1 MKKVYTLSA
10 VLAAFALQAQFTVT
24 VQASAD
30 FKDQDAIL
38 YTLNGSKDIIVTKEQ
53 SKNNTWTFKYP
64 NNYMG
69 MMKVYFPGTNNTIS
83 FISENKNV
91 NLKLETQNNKVKE
104 IVYLDEANDLM
115 SKQQEGS
122 QKKELILPAL
132 AQIKEYYKDNTEFG
146 KALKLEIDRL
156 SGKAS
161 SIDAAKHPF
170 ISYYNTNYS
179 KFLSAPVD
187 SAKKVDQEEIINF
200 LDKSNDML
208 ESSSLL
214 RPVLVAYLNSGGNTN
229 VGASVDKLLDRLKV
243 ETPRGQTVLSELID
257 IFDVYDMDEF
267 KNKYLS
273 QAKNLKCTIN
283 DRLASTLKSN
293 ANVEMGAVFPNY
305 KFQSATNT
313 TAKSLHDIKADKK
326 VIVFWSSTC
335 SHCESELPKLL
346 EKYNDLKTKNIQV
359 VAFSLDVDKN
369 SYTSKIAAFPWVND
383 SELRGWN
390 SNYVDTYNIHATPT
404 YFILDAN
411 NKIIS
416 KPDHV
421 GDVLEYFKLK

>member
-1 MKKVYTLSA
+1 MKKIYILSA
-10 VLAAFALQAQFTVT
+10 VLAAFSLQAQFTVT
-24 VQASAD
+24 VQTPAE

-64 NNYMG
+64 SHYMG
-69 MMKVYFPGTNNTIS
+69 MMKVYFPSSNNAVS

-91 NLKLETQNNKVKE
+91 SIKLDVQNNKVKD
-104 IVYLDEANDLM
+104 VLYLDEANDLM

-132 AQIKEYYKDNTEFG
+132 SQIKEYYKDNTDFG
-146 KALKLEIDRL
+146 KALKTEINRL
-156 SGKAS
+156 SGANNT
-161 SIDAAKHPF
+161 IDAAQHPF

-179 KFLSAPVD
+179 KFLSNSVD
-187 SAKKVDQEEIINF
+187 PAKKVTQDDIINF

-208 ESSSLL
+208 ESSSML
-214 RPVLVAYLNSGGNTN
+214 RPVLVSYLNTGGNTD

-257 IFDVYDMDEF
+257 IFDAYDMEEF
-267 KNKYLS
+267 KTKYLTL
-273 QAKNLKCTIN
+273 AKNLKCTIN

-293 ANVEMGAVFPNY
+293 ANIEMGAAFPNV
-305 KFQSATNT
+305 KFQSAVNT
-313 TAKSLHDIKADKK
+313 SAKSLYDVKADKK

-335 SHCESELPKLL
+335 SHCETELPQLL
-346 EKYNDLKTKNIQV
+346 AKYNDLKAKNIQIIGL
-359 VAFSLDVDKN
+359 SLDTDKN
-369 SYTSKIAAFPWVND
+369 SYTQKIAAFPWIND

-390 SNYVDTYNIHATPT
+390 SSYVETYNVHATPT

-411 NKIIS
+411 NKIIN

-421 GDVLEYFKLK
+421 GNVLEYFKLK

>member
-1 MKKVYTLSA
+1 MKKIYTLSA
-10 VLAAFALQAQFTVT
+10 VLAAFVLQAQFTVT
-24 VQASAD
+24 IQTPAD

-64 NNYMG
+64 NSYMG
-69 MMKVYFPGTNNTIS
+69 MMKVYFPGSNNTVS

-91 NLKLETQNNKVKE
+91 NFKLDIQNNKVKD
-104 IVYLDEANDLM
+104 VTYLDEANNLM

-132 AQIKEYYKDNTEFG
+132 AQIKEYYKDNTDFG
-146 KALKLEIDRL
+146 KALKIEIDRL
-156 SGKAS
+156 SGASS
-161 SIDAAKHPF
+161 SIDAAQHPF
-170 ISYYNTNYS
+170 ITYYNTNYS
-179 KFLSAPVD
+179 KFLSTSQDP
-187 SAKKVDQEEIINF
+187 AKKVDQEEIINF

-208 ESSSLL
+208 ETSSLL
-214 RPVLVAYLNSGGNTN
+214 RPVLVSFLNSGGNTN
-229 VGASVDKLLDRLKV
+229 VVASVDKLLDRLKV

-257 IFDVYDMDEF
+257 IFDVYEMDEY
-267 KNKYLS
+267 KSKYLS
-273 QAKNLKCTIN
+273 LAKNLKCTIN

-293 ANVEMGAVFPNY
+293 ANIEMGAAFPNY
-305 KFQSATNT
+305 KFQSPVNT
-313 TAKSLHDIKADKK
+313 TAKSLYDIKADKK

-346 EKYNDLKTKNIQV
+346 EKYNDLKSKNIQV
-359 VAFSLDVDKN
+359 VGLSLDVDKN
-369 SYTSKIAAFPWVND
+369 SYTKKIAAFPWVND

-390 SNYVDTYNIHATPT
+390 SSYTDMYNIHATPT

>member
-1 MKKVYTLSA
+1 MKKIYTLSA
-10 VLAAFALQAQFTVT
+10 VLAAVVLQAQFTVAI
-24 VQASAD
+24 QAPAD

-38 YTLNGSKDIIVTKEQ
+38 YTLSGSKDIVVTKEQ

-64 NNYMG
+64 KAYMG
-69 MMKVYFPGTNNTIS
+69 MMKVYFPSSNNTVS

-91 NLKLETQNNKVKE
+91 SIKLDVQNNKVKD
-104 IVYLDEANDLM
+104 VAYLDEANELM

-132 AQIKEYYKDNTEFG
+132 SQIKEYYKDNTDFG
-146 KALKLEIDRL
+146 QALKTEIARL
-156 SGKAS
+156 SGTS
-161 SIDAAKHPF
+161 TSMDAAKHPF
-170 ISYYNTNYS
+170 ISFYNTNYS
-179 KFLSAPVD
+179 KFLSNTSDAT
-187 SAKKVDQEEIINF
+187 KKVNQDEIIDF
-200 LDKSNDML
+200 LDKSNDLL

-229 VGASVDKLLDRLKV
+229 VAGSVDKILDRLKV

-257 IFDVYDMDEF
+257 IFDVYQMDEL
-267 KNKYLS
+267 KNKYLTL
-273 QAKNLKCTIN
+273 AKNLKCTIN

-293 ANVEMGAVFPNY
+293 ANVEMGATFPNT

-313 TAKSLHDIKADKK
+313 TVKSLHDVKADKK
-326 VIVFWSSTC
+326 VVVFWSSTC

-346 EKYNDLKTKNIQV
+346 EKYNDLKAKNIQIV
-359 VAFSLDVDKN
+359 GLSLDVDKA
-369 SYTSKIAAFPWVND
+369 SYTSRIAAFPWIND

-390 SNYVDTYNIHATPT
+390 SSYVDAYNVHATPT

-416 KPDHV
+416 KPEHV
-421 GDVLEYFKLK
+421 GDVLEYFKAK

>member
-1 MKKVYTLSA
+1 MKKIFTISA
-10 VLAAFALQAQFTVT
+10 LAAAFSLQAQFTVSI
-24 VQASAD
+24 QAPAD

-53 SKNNTWTFKYP
+53 SKNNVWTFKYP
-64 NNYMG
+64 KNYMG
-69 MMKVYFPGTNNTIS
+69 MMKVYFPNSNNTFN

-91 NLKLETQNNKVKE
+91 SVKLETQANKIKD

-115 SKQQEGS
+115 SKLQEGS

-146 KALKLEIDRL
+146 KALKTEINRL
-156 SGKAS
+156 SGNS
-161 SIDAAKHPF
+161 SGIDQTQHPF
-170 ISYYNTNYS
+170 IYYYNTNYS
-179 KFLSAPVD
+179 KFLSNDA
-187 SAKKVDQEEIINF
+187 SKKVAQDEIINF

-208 ESSSLL
+208 ETSSLL
-214 RPVLVAYLNSGGNTN
+214 RPVLVSYLNSGGNTN
-229 VGASVDKLLDRLKV
+229 VTASVDKLLNRLKV

-257 IFDVYDMDEF
+257 IFDVYDMQDF
-267 KNKYLS
+267 KDKYLNL
-273 QAKNLKCTIN
+273 AKNLKCTIT

-305 KFQSATNT
+305 KFNSPVNT
-313 TAKSLHDIKADKK
+313 TAKSLQDVKADKK
-326 VIVFWSSTC
+326 VVIFWSSTC
-335 SHCESELPKLL
+335 SHCESELPQLL
-346 EKYNDLKTKNIQV
+346 AKYNDLKTKNVQV
-359 VAFSLDVDKN
+359 VGLSLDVDKD
-369 SYTSKIAAFPWVND
+369 SYSKKIAAFPWIND
-383 SELRGWN
+383 SELKGWN
-390 SNYVDTYNIHATPT
+390 SSYVDTYNVHATPT

-416 KPDHV
+416 KPEHV

>member
-1 MKKVYTLSA
+1 MKKIYTLSA
-10 VLAAFALQAQFTVT
+10 LLAAFALQAQFTVT
-24 VQASAD
+24 VQTSPD

-64 NNYMG
+64 GNYMG
-69 MMKVYFPGTNNTIS
+69 MMKVYFPASNNTVS

-91 NLKLETQNNKVKE
+91 NFKLNTQNNKVKD
-104 IVYLDEANDLM
+104 VNYLDESNELM

-132 AQIKEYYKDNTEFG
+132 TQIKEYYKDNTDFG
-146 KALKLEIDRL
+146 KALKAEIDRL
-156 SGKAS
+156 SGTSA
-161 SIDAAKHPF
+161 SIDAAQHPF
-170 ISYYNTNYS
+170 IAYYNTNYS
-179 KFLSAPVD
+179 KFLGNQSDP
-187 SAKKVDQEEIINF
+187 SKKINQEEVINF
-200 LDKSNDML
+200 LDKSGDML

-214 RPVLVAYLNSGGNTN
+214 RPILVAYLNSGGNTN
-229 VGASVDKLLDRLKV
+229 VTASVDKLLDRLKV

-257 IFDVYDMDEF
+257 IFDVYQMDEF
-267 KNKYLS
+267 KNKYLGL
-273 QAKNLKCTIN
+273 AKNLKCTIN

-293 ANVEMGAVFPNY
+293 ANVEMGAVFPNN

-346 EKYNDLKTKNIQV
+346 EKYNELKAKNIQIV
-359 VAFSLDVDKN
+359 GLSLDVDKN
-369 SYTSKIAAFPWVND
+369 SYTQKIAAFPWVND

-390 SNYVDTYNIHATPT
+390 SSYVDTYNVHATPT

-411 NKIIS
+411 NKIIN

-421 GDVLEYFKLK
+421 GDVLEYFKVK

>member
-1 MKKVYTLSA
+1 MKKIFTISA
-10 VLAAFALQAQFTVT
+10 LAAAFSLQAQFTISI
-24 VQASAD
+24 QAPAD

-53 SKNNTWTFKYP
+53 SKNNVWTFKYP
-64 NNYMG
+64 KNYMG
-69 MMKVYFPGTNNTIS
+69 MMKVYFPNSNNTFN

-91 NLKLETQNNKVKE
+91 SVKLETQANKIKD

-115 SKQQEGS
+115 SKLQEGS

-146 KALKLEIDRL
+146 RALKTEINRL
-156 SGKAS
+156 SGNS
-161 SIDAAKHPF
+161 SGIDQTQHPF
-170 ISYYNTNYS
+170 IYYYNTNYS
-179 KFLSAPVD
+179 KFLSNDA
-187 SAKKVDQEEIINF
+187 SKKVAQDEIINF

-208 ESSSLL
+208 ETSSLL
-214 RPVLVAYLNSGGNTN
+214 RPVLVSYLNSGGNTN
-229 VGASVDKLLDRLKV
+229 VTASVDKLLDRLKV

-257 IFDVYDMDEF
+257 IFDVYDMQDF
-267 KNKYLS
+267 KDKYLNL
-273 QAKNLKCTIN
+273 AKNLKCTIT

-305 KFQSATNT
+305 KFNSPVNT
-313 TAKSLHDIKADKK
+313 TAKSLQDVKADKK
-326 VIVFWSSTC
+326 VVIFWSSTC
-335 SHCESELPKLL
+335 SHCESELPQLL
-346 EKYNDLKTKNIQV
+346 AKYNDLKTKNVQV
-359 VAFSLDVDKN
+359 VGLSLDVDKD
-369 SYTSKIAAFPWVND
+369 SYSKKIAAFPWIND
-383 SELRGWN
+383 SELKGWN
-390 SNYVDTYNIHATPT
+390 SSYVDTYNVHATPT

-416 KPDHV
+416 KPEHV

>member
-1 MKKVYTLSA
+1 MKKIYTLSA
-10 VLAAFALQAQFTVT
+10 VLAAFALQAQFSVT
-24 VQASAD
+24 IQAPAD

-38 YTLNGSKDIIVTKEQ
+38 YTLNGSKDVVVTKEQ

-69 MMKVYFPGTNNTIS
+69 MMKVYFPGSNNTVN

-91 NLKLETQNNKVKE
+91 SLKLDVQNNKVKD
-104 IVYLDEANDLM
+104 IIYLDEANELM

-132 AQIKEYYKDNTEFG
+132 SQIKEYYKDNTDFG
-146 KALKLEIDRL
+146 KALKTEIERL
-156 SGKAS
+156 SGNSGA
-161 SIDAAKHPF
+161 IDAAKHPF

-179 KFLSAPVD
+179 KFLSNPSD
-187 SAKKVDQEEIINF
+187 PAKKPSQDEIINF

-208 ESSSLL
+208 ETSSLL

-229 VGASVDKLLDRLKV
+229 VTGSVDKLLDRLKV

-257 IFDVYDMDEF
+257 IFDVYQMDEF
-267 KNKYLS
+267 KSKYLGL
-273 QAKNLKCTIN
+273 AKNLKCTIT
-283 DRLASTLKSN
+283 DRLASTIKSN
-293 ANVEMGAVFPNY
+293 ANVEMGAAFPNY
-305 KFQSATNT
+305 KFQSPVNT
-313 TAKSLHDIKADKK
+313 TAKSLYDVKADKK
-326 VIVFWSSTC
+326 VVVFWSSTC
-335 SHCESELPKLL
+335 SHCETELPKLL
-346 EKYNDLKTKNIQV
+346 EKYNELKGKNIQV
-359 VAFSLDVDKN
+359 VALSLDVDKN
-369 SYTSKIAAFPWVND
+369 SYTKKIAAFPWVND

-390 SNYVDTYNIHATPT
+390 SSYTETYNVHATPT

-411 NKIIS
+411 NKIIN
-416 KPDHV
+416 KPEHV

>member
-1 MKKVYTLSA
+1 MKKIYTLAA
-10 VLAAFALQAQFTVT
+10 VLAAFALQAQFSVT
-24 VQASAD
+24 IQAPAD
-30 FKDQDAIL
+30 FKDQEAIL
-38 YTLNGSKDIIVTKEQ
+38 YTLSGSKDIVVTKEQ

-69 MMKVYFPGTNNTIS
+69 MMKVYFPTSNNTVN

-91 NLKLETQNNKVKE
+91 SLKLDIQNNKVKD
-104 IVYLDEANDLM
+104 VTYLDEANELM

-132 AQIKEYYKDNTEFG
+132 SQIKEYYKENTDFG
-146 KALKLEIDRL
+146 KALKTEIDRL
-156 SGKAS
+156 SGNSA

-170 ISYYNTNYS
+170 IAYYNSNYS
-179 KFLSAPVD
+179 KFLSNSSDP
-187 SAKKVDQEEIINF
+187 AKKVNQDEIINF

-229 VGASVDKLLDRLKV
+229 VTGSVDKLLDRLKV

-257 IFDVYDMDEF
+257 IFDVYQMDEF
-267 KNKYLS
+267 KTKYLGL
-273 QAKNLKCTIN
+273 AKNLKCTIT

-293 ANVEMGAVFPNY
+293 ANVEMGSAFPNY
-305 KFQSATNT
+305 KFQSPVNTN
-313 TAKSLHDIKADKK
+313 AKSIYDVKADKK

-335 SHCESELPKLL
+335 SHCETELPKLL
-346 EKYNDLKTKNIQV
+346 EKYNDLKTRNIQV
-359 VAFSLDVDKN
+359 IALSLDVDKN
-369 SYTSKIAAFPWVND
+369 SYTKKIAAFPWVND

-390 SNYVDTYNIHATPT
+390 SSYTETYNVHATPT

-411 NKIIS
+411 NKIIN
-416 KPDHV
+416 KPEHV
-421 GDVLEYFKLK
+421 GDVLEYFKVK

>member
-1 MKKVYTLSA
+1 MKKFNTLSA

-24 VQASAD
+24 IQTPAD

-53 SKNNTWTFKYP
+53 SKNGTWTFKYP
-64 NNYMG
+64 GNYMG
-69 MMKVYFPGTNNTIS
+69 MMKVYFPGSNNTVS

-91 NLKLETQNNKVKE
+91 NFKLDVQNNKVKDV
-104 IVYLDEANDLM
+104 IYLDEANSLM

-132 AQIKEYYKDNTEFG
+132 TQIKEYYKDNTDFG
-146 KALKLEIDRL
+146 KALKTEIDRL
-156 SGKAS
+156 SGTS
-161 SIDAAKHPF
+161 STIDAAQHPF
-170 ISYYNTNYS
+170 IAYYNTNYS
-179 KFLSAPVD
+179 KFISNSPD
-187 SAKKVDQEEIINF
+187 SVKKVDQEEIINF
-200 LDKSNDML
+200 LDKSGDML

-214 RPVLVAYLNSGGNTN
+214 RPVLVAYLNAGGNTN
-229 VGASVDKLLDRLKV
+229 VTASVDKLLDRLKV

-257 IFDVYDMDEF
+257 IFDAYQMDEY
-267 KNKYLS
+267 KSKYLS
-273 QAKNLKCTIN
+273 LAKNLKCTIT

-293 ANVEMGAVFPNY
+293 ANTEIGAVFPNY
-305 KFQSATNT
+305 KFQSAVNT

-335 SHCESELPKLL
+335 SHCETELPKLL
-346 EKYNDLKTKNIQV
+346 EKYNDLKSKNIQV
-359 VAFSLDVDKN
+359 VGLSLDVDKN
-369 SYTSKIAAFPWVND
+369 SYTKKIAAFPWVND

-390 SNYVDTYNIHATPT
+390 SSYTDTYNIHATPT

-421 GDVLEYFKLK
+421 GDVLEYFKVK

>member
-1 MKKVYTLSA
+1 MKKIYTLSA
-10 VLAAFALQAQFTVT
+10 LLAAFALQAQFTVT
-24 VQASAD
+24 VQTPAD

-69 MMKVYFPGTNNTIS
+69 MMKIYFPTTNNTVS
-83 FISENKNV
+83 FISENKNI
-91 NLKLETQNNKVKE
+91 NIKLDIQNNKVKD
-104 IVYLDEANDLM
+104 VTYLDEANELM

-132 AQIKEYYKDNTEFG
+132 TQIKEYYKDNTDFG
-146 KALKLEIDRL
+146 KALKTEIERL
-156 SGKAS
+156 SGASS
-161 SIDAAKHPF
+161 SIDATKHPF
-170 ISYYNTNYS
+170 ITYYNTNYS
-179 KFLSAPVD
+179 KFLGSQAEG
-187 SAKKVDQEEIINF
+187 SKKVDQDEIINF

-229 VGASVDKLLDRLKV
+229 VGGSVDKLLDRLKV

-257 IFDVYDMDEF
+257 IFDVYQMDEF
-267 KNKYLS
+267 KSKYLGL
-273 QAKNLKCTIN
+273 AKNLKCTIN

-313 TAKSLHDIKADKK
+313 KVKSIHDVKADKK

-335 SHCESELPKLL
+335 SHCETELPKLL
-346 EKYNDLKTKNIQV
+346 EKYNDLKAKNIQV
-359 VAFSLDVDKN
+359 IALSLDVDKN
-369 SYTSKIAAFPWVND
+369 SYSKKIAAFPWIND

-390 SNYVDTYNIHATPT
+390 SSYVDTYNVHATPT

-411 NKIIS
+411 NKIIN
-416 KPDHV
+416 KPEHV
-421 GDVLEYFKLK
+421 GNVLEYFMLK

>member
-1 MKKVYTLSA
+1 MKKIYTLSA

-24 VQASAD
+24 VQTPAD

-69 MMKVYFPGTNNTIS
+69 MMKIYFPGTNNTVS

-91 NLKLETQNNKVKE
+91 NIKLDIQNNKVKD
-104 IVYLDEANDLM
+104 VTYLDEANELM

-132 AQIKEYYKDNTEFG
+132 SQIKEYYKDNTDFG
-146 KALKLEIDRL
+146 KALKTEIDRL
-156 SGKAS
+156 SGTS
-161 SIDAAKHPF
+161 TSIDAAKHPF

-179 KFLSAPVD
+179 KFLGNPADPT
-187 SAKKVDQEEIINF
+187 KKPDQEEIINF

-214 RPVLVAYLNSGGNTN
+214 RPVLVAYLNSGGNAN
-229 VGASVDKLLDRLKV
+229 VTASVDKLLDRLKV

-257 IFDVYDMDEF
+257 IFDVYQMDDF
-267 KNKYLS
+267 KTKYLGL
-273 QAKNLKCTIN
+273 AKNLKCTIN

-293 ANVEMGAVFPNY
+293 ANIEMGAVFPNN

-313 TAKSLHDIKADKK
+313 TAKSIHDVKADKK

-335 SHCESELPKLL
+335 SHCETELPKLL
-346 EKYNDLKTKNIQV
+346 EKYNDLKAKNIQV
-359 VAFSLDVDKN
+359 IALSLDVDKD
-369 SYTSKIAAFPWVND
+369 SYSKKIAAFPWIND

-390 SNYVDTYNIHATPT
+390 SSYVDTYNVHATPT

-411 NKIIS
+411 NKIIN

-421 GDVLEYFKLK
+421 GNVLEYFKLK